1 MKIPK
6 YDVTEALKKV
16 DGEFEPLLKSSEEL
30 EAYSK
35 KRYEEIQKEISTIDE
50 EMVRCCP

>member
-50 EMVRCCP
+50 ETVRCCH